1 MSKRKIIFDCDPGS
15 DDAIAIMLAMFSEEL
30 DVLGITVVNGNRILP
45 KTLENALR
53 VVQFIDSKVPVYRGC
68 ENALV
73 SKLIPYRKP
82 NLPRI
87 TLNDC
92 HGDFM
97 PLPEAKIKAQ
107 QEHAVNF
114 ITRTLLESDGD
125 ITIVAV
131 GPLTNIAMALRM
143 EPSIEEKIKEIV
155 IMGGAIAGGNAS
167 ASAEFNFFADPESAK
182 IVMDTSIPKVILPL
196 DATWR
201 ACVTLEQCDELD
213 RLDAPCT
220 KFAAKMIRLRIQG
233 LMVNDISEHNY
244 ELRHK
249 ENTVSSSIL
258 YRYDNTM
265 APVHDALAI
274 AYLIDP
280 TVVTEYFDA
289 HVDIDIGAGLSDGRL
304 VADYHNTRKSRENI
318 TAKVALN
325 ADASKFY
332 EILKERLSKQQLTK

>member
-1 MSKRKIIFDCDPGS
+1 MKKKIIFDCDPGS

-68 ENALV
+68 EHAIV
-73 SKLIPYRKP
+73 SKLIPERKP
-82 NLPRI
+82 KLPRV

-92 HGDFM
+92 HGDYM
-97 PLPEAKIKAQ
+97 PLPEAKIKEEK
-107 QEHAVNF
+107 EHAVNF
-114 ITRTLLESDGD
+114 ITKTLLESDGD
-125 ITIVAV
+125 ITLVCV

-143 EPSIEEKIKEIV
+143 EPKIEEKIKEIV
-155 IMGGAIAGGNAS
+155 IMGGAIAAGNAS
-167 ASAEFNFFADPESAK
+167 ESAEFNFFADPEAAK
-182 IVMDTSIPKVILPL
+182 IVMDTTVKKVILPL

-201 ACVTLEQCDELD
+201 ACVTLDQCDELD
-213 RLDAPCT
+213 TIGNPYTD
-220 KFAAKMIRLRIQG
+220 FMAKMVRLRIEG
-233 LMVNDISEHNY
+233 LKVVDISDHNY

-249 ENTVSSSIL
+249 KGTVGESIL

-274 AYLIDP
+274 AYVIDP

-304 VADYHNTRKSRENI
+304 VADYHNTRKDNKNI
-318 TAKVALN
+318 VAKVALN
-325 ADASKFY
+325 ADADKFY
-332 EILKERLSKQQLTK
+332 NMLKERLIAHQLTK